1 MSFTIGFDLDMTL
14 IDPRL
19 GIIRVFE
26 LLAAETGLPLD
37 GPGFVT
43 RLGPPLQHE
52 FARYGLSEQQTGHL
66 VDRYRDLYPEV
77 VIPAT
82 TAMPGAIEAV
92 RTVQERGGRAVVVTG
107 KYGPTA
113 QLHLD
118 AMGLHGVD
126 LMGDL
131 WSSAKAVALREFGA
145 EVYVGDHLGDIAGA
159 READALAI
167 SVATGP
173 ISAEDLAAA
182 GADVVLDDLT
192 QFPTWLGSY
201 LVATVH

>member
-77 VIPAT
+77 VVPAT
-82 TAMPGAIEAV
+82 AAMPGAIDAV

-118 AMGLHGVD
+118 AMGLDGVD

-173 ISAEDLAAA
+173 ISAEELAAA
-182 GADVVLDDLT
+182 GADVVLEDLT
-192 QFPTWLGSY
+192 QFPAWLGSY